1 MNSWGG
7 MEGYEDIQVTSHAIY
22 VVYWGVFIKEDI
34 QAYQKA
40 KDGKAICVFYWNNR
54 LYIYLN

>member
-40 KDGKAICVFYWNNR
+40 KGGKAICVFYWNNR
-54 LYIYLN
+54 L